1 MQIEAAPRAASVR
14 TGILVEIV
22 SIGWMI
28 VEAVVA
34 LGAGFASHSVSLQSF
49 GIDSLVELF
58 TGGILLWRLSV
69 EQRMLLTGAGADTSA
84 TTIDIE
90 VIERRASRIAGWA
103 LYALAA
109 YILLDIAYGLLMRQ
123 RPEATPWGIGLALA
137 ASVIMPVLWLVKR
150 RVAARIGSAALRADA
165 ACSIVC
171 AYMSVTLLIGLGLTQ
186 LFGWWWADSLAAL
199 ALLYFIV
206 REGREALEK
215 ASGHDSCGC
224 GDDD

>member
-1 MQIEAAPRAASVR
+1 MQIEAAPRAASIR
-14 TGILVEIV
+14 TGIFVEIV
-22 SIGWMI
+22 GIGWMI
-28 VEAVVA
+28 VEAAVA
-34 LGAGFASHSVSLQSF
+34 LGVGFASHSVSLQSF
-49 GIDSLVELF
+49 GIDSLIEIF
-58 TGGILLWRLSV
+58 TGGVLLWRLSV
-69 EQRMLLTGAGADTSA
+69 EQRMLLAGTADVA
-84 TTIDIE
+84 AAGRIE
-90 VIERRASRIAGWA
+90 VIERRASRLAGWA
-103 LYALAA
+103 LYGLAA
-109 YILLDIAYGLLMRQ
+109 YIVLDIGYGLLTRQ

-137 ASVIMPVLWLVKR
+137 ASVIMPALWLVKR

-171 AYMSVTLLIGLGLTQ
+171 AYMSVTLLIGLGLTG

>member
-58 TGGILLWRLSV
+58 TGGILLWRLSA
-69 EQRMLLTGAGADTSA
+69 EQRMLLAGADTPP
-84 TTIDIE
+84 TLDIE

-150 RVAARIGSAALRADA
+150 RVAATIGSAALRADA

-171 AYMSVTLLIGLGLTQ
+171 AYMSVTLLIGLGVTQ
-186 LFGWWWADSLAAL
+186 VFGWWWADSLAAL

-224 GDDD
+224 GADD

>member
-1 MQIEAAPRAASVR
+1 MRIEAAPRTTSIR

-22 SIGWMI
+22 SIGWML
-28 VEAVVA
+28 VEAAVA

-49 GIDSLVELF
+49 GIDSLIEIF
-58 TGGILLWRLSV
+58 TGGVLLWRLSV
-69 EQRMLLTGAGADTSA
+69 EQRMLLAGTEAA
-84 TTIDIE
+84 AAGQIE
-90 VIERRASRIAGWA
+90 VIERRASRLAGWA
-103 LYALAA
+103 LYGLAA
-109 YILLDIAYGLLMRQ
+109 YILLDIGYGLLTRQ
-123 RPEATPWGIGLALA
+123 RPESTVWGIGLALA
-137 ASVIMPVLWLVKR
+137 ASVIMPVLWFVKR

-171 AYMSVTLLIGLGLTQ
+171 AYMSVTLLIGLGLTRV
-186 LFGWWWADSLAAL
+186 FGWWWADSLAAL

-224 GDDD
+224 GDED